1 MRVSTRVAR
10 TGFDIAVGVF
20 EQLDPLGGLEGQERI
35 RKTWESAVGFA
46 GRYRDRFQHADR

>member
-35 RKTWESAVGFA
+35 RKAWESV
-46 GRYRDRFQHADR
+46 ADDGKRWKR